1 MCGIAGIVSF
11 GREKVNADRL
21 RAMNQTLIHR
31 GPESGNIF
39 ISDAHLPSVGLAHRR
54 LSIIDLSDR
63 GIQPMFCYGR
73 YHIIHNGEIYNYKE
87 IKEDL
92 IAKGLAFTTET
103 DTEVIAAAWH
113 YYGRK
118 CLTHFDGMFAFA
130 IWDNEEKELFCA
142 RDRFGEKP
150 FYYHYDTNNKELVF
164 ASEMKALWAAGISK
178 KADYTFLFQFIT
190 TGQPWIMHQPD
201 RSGYEN
207 IFQLPPSNFL
217 YWQYGEDAPA
227 IEMYFDIDK
236 TAKDNISANEAAER
250 FRDKFYNAVSQRL
263 RSDVQVGTSISG
275 GLDSSSIIAAC
286 NALNQKSYSH
296 QGFSA
301 LFPGFEKNEEEYI
314 HEVATKFS
322 IHENLVMP
330 DADGLAEEMETLFYH
345 QEIPFSSSSVYAQYK
360 VFELA
365 NEKNVTVLLDGQGA
379 DEIAAGYPK
388 YTHWYLQ
395 ERVNILPYNEVQR
408 EAAELMQNGYL
419 EHWGFKNYIASKLP
433 GLTALMLERRMASG
447 QQSYPQ
453 LHPQFKESYY
463 DRKIIFKP
471 AIDTLNDVLY
481 NDTMHGGLKE
491 LLHYADRNA
500 MAFGRE
506 VRLPFLQHGLVTFLF
521 SLPPD
526 LKFRDGFTKWIIRKS
541 FESELPA
548 KIVWRKSKTGFEP
561 PQKDWMQHEKVKRKI
576 IEAKELLVDKK
587 ILKPDC
593 LKKDIIPSS
602 AYDSKNAD
610 WRFWMAGL
618 MLKE

>member
-11 GREKVNADRL
+11 GGDKVDRHRL
-21 RAMNQTLIHR
+21 QLMNESLIHR
-31 GPESGNIF
+31 GPDSGNIF
-39 ISDAHLPSVGLAHRR
+39 ISNEHLPSAGFAHRR

-63 GIQPMFCYGR
+63 GIQPMFCFGR

-87 IKEDL
+87 IREDL
-92 IAKGLAFTTET
+92 IAKGLAFTTQT
-103 DTEVIAAAWH
+103 DTEVIVAAWH
-113 YYGRK
+113 HYGPE
-118 CLTHFDGMFAFA
+118 CLGYFDGMFAFA
-130 IWDNEEKELFCA
+130 IWDSQEQQLFCA

-150 FYYHYDTNNKELVF
+150 FYYHFDANKKELVF
-164 ASEMKALWAAGISK
+164 ASEMKGLWAAGISK
-178 KADYTFLFQFIT
+178 RADYHFLFQFIT
-190 TGQPWIMHQPD
+190 TGQPWIMHQPE
-201 RSGYEN
+201 RSGYED
-207 IFQLPPSNFL
+207 IFQLPPSHFL
-217 YWQYGEDAPA
+217 HWKYGEASPA

-236 TAKDNISANEAAER
+236 TAQDNISAEEATAIFTEE
-250 FRDKFYNAVSQRL
+250 FYNAVSRRL
-263 RSDVQVGTSISG
+263 RSDVPVGTSMSG
-275 GLDSSSIIAAC
+275 GLDSSAIIAAC
-286 NALNQKSYSH
+286 YTLRQPSYSH

-314 HEVATKFS
+314 RTIASHFS

-330 DADGLAEEMETLFYH
+330 GADGLAEEMESVFYH

-365 NEKNVTVLLDGQGA
+365 SQKNVTVLLDGQGA
-379 DEIAAGYPK
+379 DEIAGGYPR

-395 ERVNILPYNEVQR
+395 ERFNSLSYNEVQK
-408 EAAELMQNGYL
+408 EAALLMRNGYL

-433 GLTALMLERRMASG
+433 GLTALMLERRLASG
-447 QQSYPQ
+447 QQTYPQ
-453 LHPQFKESYY
+453 LHPQFKASHY
-463 DRKIIFKP
+463 DRKVIFKP

-481 NDTMHGGLKE
+481 FDTMHGGLKE

-506 VRLPFLQHGLVTFLF
+506 VRLPFLQHRLVTFLF

-526 LKFRDGFTKWIIRKS
+526 LKFRDGFTKWIIRKA
-541 FESELPA
+541 FEKELPG

-561 PQKDWMQHEKVKRKI
+561 PQKDWMQHEKVQKKI
-576 IEAKELLVDKK
+576 IEAKEILVDKK
-587 ILKPDC
+587 ILKSDS
-593 LKKDIIPSS
+593 LTKKIIPSA
-602 AYDSKNAD
+602 AYDAKNTD